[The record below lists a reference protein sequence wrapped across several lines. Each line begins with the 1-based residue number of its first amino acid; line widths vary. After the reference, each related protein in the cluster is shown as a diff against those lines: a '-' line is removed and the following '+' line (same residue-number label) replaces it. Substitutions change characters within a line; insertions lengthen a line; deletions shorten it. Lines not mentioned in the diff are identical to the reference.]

1 MNTDNRFEQRED
13 EGRIKW
19 LLLNLNDILRGNKC
33 VLFTRNPYAV
43 FDFEMTAY
51 TTNILSYGEIKTV
64 HRNYTNYSNFQID
77 YNKLK
82 SLKDACKSENRTP
95 YLVVFFTD
103 YTMVWDLTD
112 IDLEERKYTCNCTST
127 TAENYTKGKR
137 EKVEVWLDDNQ
148 GLIYKRA
155 NPTNN

>member
-1 MNTDNRFEQRED
+1 MTTDNRFEQRED

-19 LLLNLNDILRGNKC
+19 LCLNLNDILRGKKC
-33 VLFTRNPYAV
+33 VLFTQDPYAV

-82 SLKDACKSENRTP
+82 SLKDACKPENRTP

-112 IDLEERKYTCNCTST
+112 IDLEERKYTKNCTST
-127 TAENYTKGKR
+127 TAENYTKAKK

-155 NPTNN
+155 TANE